1 MSNRARGSRQTVQQ
15 HENGSRAL
23 THESVEISSPY
34 PPPAFLEE
42 YERVLVGSAERLLKM
57 AEAEQRLEH
66 ELARAQLQEVQ
77 QVNASNIN
85 TQRSQQTLFERG
97 QIFALLSM
105 VGILAFS
112 AYALT
117 LGFPWVA
124 GTAVTTS
131 MLGMAVIYVLRQRP
145 SEQPSKD

>member
-42 YERVLVGSAERLLKM
+42 YERVLAGSAERLLQM

-85 TQRSQQTLFERG
+85 TQRSQQTLFQRG
-97 QIFALLSM
+97 QFFALLSM

-117 LGFPWVA
+117 LGYPWVA

-145 SEQPSKD
+145 SEPQTKD

>member
-15 HENGSRAL
+15 HQNGSRAL

-42 YERVLVGSAERLLKM
+42 YERILAGSAERLLQM

-66 ELARAQLQEVQ
+66 ELARAQLQQVQ

-85 TQRSQQTLFERG
+85 TQRSQQMLFQRG
-97 QIFALLSM
+97 QFFALLSM

-117 LGFPWVA
+117 LGFAWVA

-145 SEQPSKD
+145 SETPKD